1 VFSDPKITLTSD
13 LSKSPGH
20 VPYDVLKQLDVM
32 FYCRTTED
40 IVLLGVWLSET
51 TNASV

>member
-13 LSKSPGH
+13 LSKNLGH
-20 VPYDVLKQLDVM
+20 VPSNVLKQLDVM
-32 FYCRTTED
+32 FYYQTTED
-40 IVLLGVWLSET
+40 IFLLGVWLSET